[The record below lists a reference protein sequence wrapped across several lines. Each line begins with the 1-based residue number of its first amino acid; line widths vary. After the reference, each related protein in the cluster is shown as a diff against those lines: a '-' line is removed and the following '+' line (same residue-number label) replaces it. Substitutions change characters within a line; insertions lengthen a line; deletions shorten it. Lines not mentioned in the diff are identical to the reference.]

1 MSYVILKKSATM
13 VGALSLVG
21 IIGFSISGLPS
32 SNLAASTIKG
42 APVSIVL
49 NRDVPSSFSKTIEKV
64 GPAVVSIRVTSREP
78 EMAAQM
84 PVMPEPFARFFGKN
98 FGFQFGNPGQ
108 RVPRGTPQTQGIG
121 SGFFIDAEGHVVT
134 NEHVIRNAETI
145 KITLKDGETFEA
157 KLVGKDLKTD
167 LALLKVEAD
176 RPLPFVRF
184 GNSSKVM
191 VGDWV
196 IALGSPFGLG
206 HTATTG
212 IVSATGRDIGA
223 GPYDDYLQIDASINR
238 GNSGGPTFNTLGEVV
253 GVNTAIISPTGVSAG
268 IGFAVPSDMAK
279 SVIAQLQ
286 SNGSVS
292 RGWLG
297 VSIQKVTKDLAA
309 GLGMT
314 KPEGALITSVMK
326 GSPAEVAG
334 LMPGDVIVAVT
345 RKPIIKMR
353 ELSRRIASLDAGQ
366 SADLEVIRGG
376 RSQTIGVRIGIM
388 PGSEQLARA
397 SSADSK
403 VSNFGMEL
411 SAIDGQIRATLG
423 IGQDVAGV
431 AVVMVNPHSVA
442 AKRGIRRGDVVR
454 RILGEKVSEP
464 TDVSRL
470 IAEARSHARKK
481 KRETVLVLIN
491 RKGKDRYIALPLR
504 SV

>member
-1 MSYVILKKSATM
+1 MKELTVSYVIFNKSATM

-32 SNLAASTIKG
+32 SNLAASTIKA

-108 RVPRGTPQTQGIG
+108 RAPRAAPQTQGIG
-121 SGFFIDAEGHVVT
+121 SGFFIDADGYVVT

-145 KITLKDGETFEA
+145 KITLKDGQTFEA

-184 GNSSKVM
+184 GKSSKVM

-268 IGFAVPSDMAK
+268 IGFAIPSDMAK

-292 RGWLG
+292 
-297 VSIQKVTKDLAA
+297 
-309 GLGMT
+309 
-314 KPEGALITSVMK
+314 
-326 GSPAEVAG
+326 
-334 LMPGDVIVAVT
+334 
-345 RKPIIKMR
+345 
-353 ELSRRIASLDAGQ
+353 
-366 SADLEVIRGG
+366 
-376 RSQTIGVRIGIM
+376 
-388 PGSEQLARA
+388 
-397 SSADSK
+397 
-403 VSNFGMEL
+403 
-411 SAIDGQIRATLG
+411 
-423 IGQDVAGV
+423 
-431 AVVMVNPHSVA
+431 
-442 AKRGIRRGDVVR
+442 
-454 RILGEKVSEP
+454 
-464 TDVSRL
+464 
-470 IAEARSHARKK
+470 
-481 KRETVLVLIN
+481 
-491 RKGKDRYIALPLR
+491 
-504 SV
+504 